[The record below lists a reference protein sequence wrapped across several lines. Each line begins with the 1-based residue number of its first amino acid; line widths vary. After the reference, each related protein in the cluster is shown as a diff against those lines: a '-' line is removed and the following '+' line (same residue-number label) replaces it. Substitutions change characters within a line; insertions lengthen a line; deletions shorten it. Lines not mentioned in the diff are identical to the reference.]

1 MDNSTRRLNAAL
13 SKKDLNNNI
22 CYVEFAPKRREP
34 RTVRQGNQ
42 AAISRFSASGIELN
56 IFIVAF
62 PLYEG
67 TAIFS
72 WPVAEKHHSRS
83 DGSVFGRGV
92 SMSSIDVHIQ
102 EIADNPKYVRESNP
116 ICPTAAAGSNMF
128 NSTLHGALY
137 VLLRVIF

>member
-1 MDNSTRRLNAAL
+1 MLCRIRAETPGAADCSARQSISYFTFL
-13 SKKDLNNNI
+13 YLWDRVNNI
-22 CYVEFAPKRREP
+22 HSRLLFVRIKGRR
-34 RTVRQGNQ
+34 
-42 AAISRFSASGIELN
+42 F
-56 IFIVAF
+56 
-62 PLYEG
+62 
-67 TAIFS
+67 FS